1 MNGAPDGAQLQDDRS
16 TKDGP
21 CAFPWDE
28 AMAVGFGV
36 LRLSSESFWK
46 MTPRELASV
55 LSPRRQTA
63 APSAAE
69 LSGLMR
75 RFPDKERQ
83 SR

>member
-1 MNGAPDGAQLQDDRS
+1 MNGAPEGAQLQAGRS
-16 TKDGP
+16 MKDGP
-21 CAFPWDE
+21 FAFPWDE

-55 LSPRRQTA
+55 ISSRRGTG

-75 RFPDKERQ
+75 RFPDDVRQ
-83 SR
+83 SL